1 MRLEQNE
8 LSLLFSNTSLPDVF
22 ITEYLSEAPGDYI
35 KVYLYI
41 LFLSKYGKD
50 IKLNDL
56 SKKIALPLP
65 TIQAAIKYWED
76 VEVIT
81 KKGTGYIVNNIQ
93 EVELNKLY
101 SPKITVSKESVQN
114 MQKDKSR
121 SSAIEAINNSFFQ
134 GIMSPS
140 WYGDIDLWF
149 KKFEFDE
156 ESLGISQQKYE
167 DYRSKYLG
175 IYDRVRNSEKTSI
188 LADIDF
194 GIELMHTDKINV
206 SYILNLIRTIDFS
219 NEDKIKKDVV
229 KIRRLLDKA
238 DNDDLRLKSDLI
250 REFLEKVVPKAG
262 KNDSVDELF
271 NDFMEE
277 KSDAEVNEIAQ
288 EVNVEKD
295 MIKGF
300 INEYEYSGKIDGLKI
315 KENLK
320 GGFLVKKKLA
330 DKIKN
335 FIVSH
340 VKKFTF

>member
-8 LSLLFSNTSLPDVF
+8 LSMLFSNTSLPDVF
-22 ITEYLSEAPGDYI
+22 ITEFLSEAPGDYI
-35 KVYLYI
+35 KVYIYI

-140 WYGDIDLWF
+140 WYSDIDLWF

-156 ESLGISQQKYE
+156 EVMIALFRYCFDKSALHKNYVKTVAEAWHGNNIKTFSELEEYYE
-167 DYRSKYLG
+167 NQ
-175 IYDRVRNSEKTSI
+175 DR
-188 LADIDF
+188 
-194 GIELMHTDKINV
+194 
-206 SYILNLIRTIDFS
+206 LN
-219 NEDKIKKDVV
+219 KIKKNICKKLGLSRNLTQYEEAYIEKWLQEYKYNLDVIELALKKTTSKSNPNFDYIDKIITDWYERKLLNSEEV
-229 KIRRLLDKA
+229 KNYLLEFK
-238 DNDDLRLKSDLI
+238 NKSKQI
-250 REFLEKVVPKAG
+250 KELEKKTG
-262 KNDSVDELF
+262 YQNYDQRNIS
-271 NDFMEE
+271 
-277 KSDAEVNEIAQ
+277 
-288 EVNVEKD
+288 
-295 MIKGF
+295 
-300 INEYEYSGKIDGLKI
+300 
-315 KENLK
+315 
-320 GGFLVKKKLA
+320 
-330 DKIKN
+330 N
-335 FIVSH
+335 FDN
-340 VKKFTF
+340 FYANN